1 MALFRVEANR
11 ARSLVT
17 DPGLEVVPSLGGKV
31 LVVVAFYQYRQ
42 TAIGVYNEVGVAI
55 HVGPKG
61 TKRPTRP
68 LTELIGPLD
77 KMISGFHIVDLPVT
91 TDAACAA
98 GREVWGYPKFT
109 TPIGFDLDGRRFL
122 GTVTNPADG
131 GEMVRL
137 EGRAG
142 LGIPGPLLD
151 LTLYSRHE
159 GQLLRTLVN
168 TRGGARLACGGSMRL
183 TVNTGTAHPM
193 AVRLDTLG
201 LQGAQPWC
209 VAYSNRL
216 QLRLNAGAPVPN
228 GQPSME
234 PSSRVSQQICQ

>member
-1 MALFRVEANR
+1 MRGEAIASLPAMAGADLPYR
-11 ARSLVT
+11 ARPLRCH
-17 DPGLEVVPSLGGKV
+17 
-31 LVVVAFYQYRQ
+31 VVAW
-42 TAIGVYNEVGVAI
+42 
-55 HVGPKG
+55 PKAA
-61 TKRPTRP
+61 TWRFLVWALKP
-68 LTELIGPLD
+68 
-77 KMISGFHIVDLPVT
+77 SAADL
-91 TDAACAA
+91 
-98 GREVWGYPKFT
+98 
-109 TPIGFDLDGRRFL
+109 GRRFL

-234 PSSRVSQQICQ
+234 PSSQVSQQVCQW